1 MLRHSPR
8 LTPASLAARRANA
21 LKSTG
26 PRTEQGRAWS
36 CLNALRHGR
45 RARNFRTRLERTRD
59 RQAIFLFDYILV
71 NLLERWKPPTD
82 WEWNLTARE
91 AVRAWCFLT
100 GRMLLPRLKA
110 NGQRVAIDCPT
121 YRYSERLVC
130 PTNLQI
136 TAKNGMGIRFRNPI
150 PSRRRHVN
158 HSWLPTVELFDPPP
172 RLPRA
177 KRVRRTGRNAAD
189 GADALD
195 GALSTHHSSP
205 AGSSQAGNPLVGAE
219 VDSRTK
225 LECNLKSPTCL
236 DNPAGAGAPLAG
248 GLSMVTS
255 SEGRNRVE
263 RTKIHSRTKL
273 ECGLESEA
281 CPENPATDR
290 VLATRHPP
298 FATAFRRM
306 LARVREVLRR

>member
-8 LTPASLAARRANA
+8 LTSASLAARRANA

-26 PRTEQGRAWS
+26 PRTEQGKAWS

-45 RARNFRTRLERTRD
+45 RARSFRTKLERTRD

-110 NGQRVAIDCPT
+110 NGRRVAVGGCPT

-136 TAKNGMGIRFRNPI
+136 TAKNGIGIRFRNPI
-150 PSRRRHVN
+150 PSRRKHVN
-158 HSWLPTVELFDPPP
+158 HSWLPTVELFEPPP

-189 GADALD
+189 LAEAL
-195 GALSTHHSSP
+195 ANSHSP
-205 AGSSQAGNPLVGAE
+205 LATAGNRGNRVEGTGIHGRTKLECDLKSAGCLENPAEAPAPLTGHPPLATSSDCGNAVE
-219 VDSRTK
+219 RTKVRSRTK
-225 LECNLKSPTCL
+225 LEC
-236 DNPAGAGAPLAG
+236 D
-248 GLSMVTS
+248 
-255 SEGRNRVE
+255 
-263 RTKIHSRTKL
+263 
-273 ECGLESEA
+273 LESVA
-281 CPENPATDR
+281 CPETSAAGSA
-290 VLATRHPP
+290 LATRHLSLG
-298 FATAFRRM
+298 TALKGV
-306 LARVREVLRR
+306 LARAREVLRW

>member
-1 MLRHSPR
+1 MLRRSPR
-8 LTPASLAARRANA
+8 LTSASLAARRANA

-26 PRTEQGRAWS
+26 PRTEQGKAWS

-45 RARNFRTRLERTRD
+45 RARNFRTKLERTGD

-100 GRMLLPRLKA
+100 GRMLLPCLKA

-195 GALSTHHSSP
+195 GALPTRHSSP
-205 AGSSQAGNPLVGAE
+205 AGSSQAGNPPVETE

-225 LECNLKSPTCL
+225 LECNLKSATCPE
-236 DNPAGAGAPLAG
+236 NPAGVAPSLTGRSPLAPSGAG
-248 GLSMVTS
+248 G
-255 SEGRNRVE
+255 NAVE
-263 RTKIHSRTKL
+263 TIEVHSRTKL
-273 ECGLESEA
+273 ECDVESVA
-281 CPENPATDR
+281 CPEISAAGSALASRHLSLGNAVKS
-290 VLATRHPP
+290 VLAR
-298 FATAFRRM
+298 
-306 LARVREVLRR
+306 ARTVLRW